1 MGDALTGA
9 AWRHAPVS
17 GRKLDRV
24 VEGFSG
30 YTVIAIDDACAPASQ
45 RYACT
50 RASSLSR
57 RGARRSTSNAS

>member
-30 YTVIAIDDACAPASQ
+30 YTVIAIDDEQA
-45 RYACT
+45 
-50 RASSLSR
+50 RA
-57 RGARRSTSNAS
+57 

>member
-1 MGDALTGA
+1 MGDALTVA

-30 YTVIAIDDACAPASQ
+30 YTVIAIDDEQA
-45 RYACT
+45 
-50 RASSLSR
+50 
-57 RGARRSTSNAS
+57 GA